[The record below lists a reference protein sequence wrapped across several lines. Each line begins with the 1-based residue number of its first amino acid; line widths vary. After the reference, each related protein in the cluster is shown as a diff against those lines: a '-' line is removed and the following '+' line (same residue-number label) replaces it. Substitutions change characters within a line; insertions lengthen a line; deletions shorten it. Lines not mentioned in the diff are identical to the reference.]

1 MGIIEALLDILKSP
15 PFMIAIIAA
24 IGLMALRKSSYE
36 IFTGFMRVFIA
47 LYVVIAGAITI
58 VNALSPLNTLF
69 VKAFGFQGVYTLEE
83 VTTAS
88 AIAKGLGFEIGTIF
102 GLGFL
107 LHLIIVRILAPKT
120 PFKHVYLTGH
130 VMWTMAGAI
139 ALVLQN
145 YDVRG
150 WEAVIWGT
158 FLLGIY
164 LTISPLM
171 VWAFVKKLT
180 KGQWNLG
187 HTQSFGLFLF
197 AGIIPKA
204 INVLTGGKA
213 QKYSAESLR
222 LPESLAFLKQP
233 GIISALIM
241 ILVFLVPTLY
251 IGPEYIETEIS
262 GGMNYIIWAL
272 LQGVIFA
279 AGIEVLLFGVR
290 TFLGEIIPAF
300 QGISLKVIP
309 GAIPALDVPTVYTF
323 RPIAL
328 VLGVIIHVV
337 VTIFATILQ
346 AVTGSPLVILPN
358 AIYMFFV
365 GATTGII
372 ADSEGGIPGVIIG
385 SILSGFW
392 YMYLPIWAY
401 PYLGI
406 EKLGL
411 SGLSMSADCGI
422 WAIFYGSIL
431 KIVFGK

>member
-1 MGIIEALLDILKSP
+1 MGVINALLDILRSP

-24 IGLMALRKSSYE
+24 IGLMALKKSSYE
-36 IFTGFMRVFIA
+36 VFTGFMRVFIA
-47 LYVVIAGAITI
+47 LYVVIAGATTI
-58 VNALSPLNTLF
+58 VNALSPLNNLF

-107 LHLIIVRILAPKT
+107 LHLVIVRILAPRT
-120 PFKHVYLTGH
+120 PFKHIYLTGH

-145 YDVRG
+145 YDIRG
-150 WEAVIWGT
+150 WEAVMWGT
-158 FLLGIY
+158 VLLAIY
-164 LTISPLM
+164 LTIAPLM
-171 VWAFVKKLT
+171 VWPFVKKIT
-180 KGQWNLG
+180 NGQWNLG

-197 AGIIPKA
+197 AGIIPRA
-204 INVLTGGKA
+204 INALTGGKA
-213 QKYSAESLR
+213 QKYSAESLK

-241 ILVFLVPTLY
+241 ILVFLVPTIY
-251 IGPEYIETEIS
+251 IGPEYIESEIS
-262 GGMNYIIWAL
+262 GGVNYIVWAI

-309 GAIPALDVPTVYTF
+309 GAIPALDVPTIYTF

-328 VLGVIIHVV
+328 VLGVIIHVI

-346 AVTGSPLVILPN
+346 AVSGSPLVILPN

-372 ADSEGGIPGVIIG
+372 ADSEGGIPGVIVG

-401 PYLGI
+401 PFLGI

-422 WAIFYGSIL
+422 WAIIYGTLL
-431 KIVFGK
+431 KIILGK